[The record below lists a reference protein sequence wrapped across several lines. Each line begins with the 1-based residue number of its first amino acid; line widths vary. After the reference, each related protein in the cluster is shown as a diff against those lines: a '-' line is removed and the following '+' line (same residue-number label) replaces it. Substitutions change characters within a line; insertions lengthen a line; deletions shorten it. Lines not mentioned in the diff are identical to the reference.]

1 MRLIS
6 LVIMML
12 LIAFIPLMTANA
24 IHDESPPGYSNY
36 DLHSRNQNPELL
48 YIPLAFEVLDYR
60 SYDQDSSTTSIN
72 FPLLRMNLDNSW
84 SFASLCSGF
93 V

>member
-6 LVIMML
+6 LAIMML

-24 IHDESPPGYSNY
+24 IPNESPPGYSNC

-48 YIPLAFEVLDYR
+48 YIPLAFEILDYR

-72 FPLLRMNLDNSW
+72 LPSLPIRLDNSW
-84 SFASLCSGF
+84 SFTSLCSGF